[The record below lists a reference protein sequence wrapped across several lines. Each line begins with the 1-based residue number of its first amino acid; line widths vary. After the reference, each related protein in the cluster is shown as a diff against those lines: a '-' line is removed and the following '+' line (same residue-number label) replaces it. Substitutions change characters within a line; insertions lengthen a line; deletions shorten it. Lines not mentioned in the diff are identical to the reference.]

1 MEIRILDNCG
11 ICISFCS
18 SARKAENFITRSK
31 RKELVAA
38 FEAFGSEYRI
48 PVKTAGIV
56 SQQGILK
63 LYGNESLLQAFS
75 F

>member
-1 MEIRILDNCG
+1 MEIRILDNN

-18 SARKAENFITRSK
+18 SARKAENFITRSR
-31 RKELVAA
+31 RKDLVAA
-38 FEAFGSEYRI
+38 FDAFGSEYRI

-56 SQQGILK
+56 LQHGILK